1 MKVVN
6 EAILA
11 KLNKEL
17 KRLKLARSRVA
28 EKIGVDQSYFQKMC
42 TGQRPL
48 RLDVLGRVAGAIGV
62 PVWELLKG
70 DHDPPSHHLGPLEIP
85 LIKPQ
90 TLLRFRQEAGG
101 LSMEHVDDV
110 ISVPRV
116 PGLNLDKERR
126 VVAILKTQARKGHP
140 AVILI
145 VDPVDVTYREDCQFL
160 ISLGDALNP
169 EFIVAR
175 LVGGEKNVIAYG
187 QVGPPT
193 PIELENILGRVV
205 WELKY
210 YPS

>member
-1 MKVVN
+1 
-6 EAILA
+6 
-11 KLNKEL
+11 
-17 KRLKLARSRVA
+17 
-28 EKIGVDQSYFQKMC
+28 
-42 TGQRPL
+42 
-48 RLDVLGRVAGAIGV
+48 
-62 PVWELLKG
+62 
-70 DHDPPSHHLGPLEIP
+70 
-85 LIKPQ
+85 
-90 TLLRFRQEAGG
+90 
-101 LSMEHVDDV
+101 MEHVDDV

-116 PGLNLDKERR
+116 PGLNLDKGRR
-126 VVAILKTQARKGHP
+126 LVAVQQNQARKGHP

-187 QVGPPT
+187 QVGPPA
-193 PIELENILGRVV
+193 PIDLENILGRVV